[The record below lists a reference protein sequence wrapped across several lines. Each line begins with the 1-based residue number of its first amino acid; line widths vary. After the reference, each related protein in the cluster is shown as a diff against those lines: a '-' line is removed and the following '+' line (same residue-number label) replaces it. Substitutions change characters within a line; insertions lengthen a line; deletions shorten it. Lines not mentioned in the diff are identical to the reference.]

1 MKILNYIN
9 VINQEHLLV
18 SNLINIDNFYT
29 YSIMA
34 ASGVG
39 YLLAKRGG
47 YSTLAMGLAFV
58 SAPLFAL
65 FQKR

>member
-9 VINQEHLLV
+9 VINQEHSLV
-18 SNLINIDNFYT
+18 YNHINIDNLYT
-29 YSIMA
+29 YSIMGV
-34 ASGVG
+34 SGVG
-39 YLLAKRGG
+39 FLLAKRGG